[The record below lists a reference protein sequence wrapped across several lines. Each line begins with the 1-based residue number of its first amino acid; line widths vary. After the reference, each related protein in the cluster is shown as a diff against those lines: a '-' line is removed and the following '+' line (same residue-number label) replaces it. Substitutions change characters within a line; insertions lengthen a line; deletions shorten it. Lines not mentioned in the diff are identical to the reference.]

1 MGVPSLLP
9 LLLLLLL
16 TGRRVQSAAAVVVP
30 QKEIGDG
37 SFDSPIGVTLSQSN
51 PADILRP
58 SSVEDSFFSGYGTCT
73 TGSYGIAL
81 VTNKPGGYWNTAFFV
96 QNNSFASGSKRF
108 WATPN
113 PPATTPPRGS
123 LIARFY
129 ALRDLDGSLL
139 GTPGAFAVAPFSPIL
154 PPASIRPS
162 LCQYRAESA
171 VWQCQSVCYRAV
183 GVFYYEPGVRPNG
196 MQGLP
201 AKVLRPY
208 SYINITR
215 EEDGETFTAYGTDN
229 DNPDSRPADPKRT
242 AYRYVTASLLAGYTY
257 RFTIIP
263 APTNSLFYPTWA
275 QVREWDWV

>member
-1 MGVPSLLP
+1 M
-9 LLLLLLL
+9 
-16 TGRRVQSAAAVVVP
+16 
-30 QKEIGDG
+30 
-37 SFDSPIGVTLSQSN
+37 
-51 PADILRP
+51 
-58 SSVEDSFFSGYGTCT
+58 
-73 TGSYGIAL
+73 
-81 VTNKPGGYWNTAFFV
+81 TNKPGGYWSTIFIV
-96 QNNSFASGSKRF
+96 Q
-108 WATPN
+108 
-113 PPATTPPRGS
+113 PATTPPRGG

-139 GTPGAFAVAPFSPIL
+139 GKPGAFAVAPFSPIL
-154 PPASIRPS
+154 PPATVRPS

-208 SYINITR
+208 STGLRVLYGSASRCATGQWACSFLLRAGRAAKRDDWPSFEGAPAVQLLLSLLSPPPTTSYINITR

-229 DNPDSRPADPKRT
+229 DNPDSPPAHPKRT

-275 QVREWDWV
+275 QVCGVWLRE